1 MRLHLTHCIWVLQ
14 HSLEKLLE
22 DDVPSLVSM
31 PHLHATLP
39 VKDSLEDY
47 GQGYCKHGYL
57 RGWDRKGIESQAACN
72 AVCLAEAD
80 CTYAAWNSGKTC
92 SRYKGASCRLNG
104 VGDHYTYKKVHG
116 LAGSVTSPP
125 PTLRLPVRKHT
136 YKKINTCFS
145 DSLHLSFQIV
155 IRFSFNS
162 LQACQRNQGATPV
175 SQMGVLA
182 KRTQL

>member
-1 MRLHLTHCIWVLQ
+1 MNRGLPCP
-14 HSLEKLLE
+14 
-22 DDVPSLVSM
+22 VPFSCSCTFTIYPYALAGPLM
-31 PHLHATLP
+31 
-39 VKDSLEDY
+39 EDY

-92 SRYKGASCRLNG
+92 SRYKGASCQLNG

-125 PTLRLPVRKHT
+125 PTLHLPVLSRVNLPHSDLFSAPHISVSRGPTWTQRLRHT
-136 YKKINTCFS
+136 C
-145 DSLHLSFQIV
+145 
-155 IRFSFNS
+155 IRTAISIS
-162 LQACQRNQGATPV
+162 YRTP
-175 SQMGVLA
+175 SMM
-182 KRTQL
+182 